1 MEAAEDVDLVLVL
14 MHIGNTQPEYT
25 VVYDAIRSAHADKA
39 LVFLT
44 GHTYVHSGSPC
55 T

>member
-25 VVYDAIRSAHADKA
+25 VVRE
-39 LVFLT
+39 LRF
-44 GHTYVHSGSPC
+44 
-55 T
+55 